1 MIDYQIL
8 DKLIRAIC
16 IDPKRS
22 QSAYHRLITRQTPA
36 NLRPAEFYRHVP
48 YWSYQSVESSV
59 FIWKYLNR
67 TIYRS
72 PAFEGADASFLWH
85 LRNKKGPLN
94 EDEQALK
101 TEFGLKMVYP
111 ADMFYKTHKITQKD
125 FLAKLRD
132 AGSDS
137 KVREIIDSLYDD
149 ESQCGRRGVKPLKD
163 GIALV

>member
-1 MIDYQIL
+1 M
-8 DKLIRAIC
+8 
-16 IDPKRS
+16 
-22 QSAYHRLITRQTPA
+22 
-36 NLRPAEFYRHVP
+36 
-48 YWSYQSVESSV
+48 
-59 FIWKYLNR
+59 NR

-94 EDEQALK
+94 EDEKALK
-101 TEFGLKMVYP
+101 AEFGLKMVYP

-137 KVREIIDSLYDD
+137 KVREIIDSLFDD

-163 GIALV
+163 GIALVKQKIADKKRQRRFVEKISGNEEGMSNLAMR